1 MLRNNIF
8 DIKRIEVN
16 GGKVSFKDGP
26 YLLYQ
31 FLAKFYKMQ
40 ENRLMQE
47 VGTKLHICR
56 IEL

>member
-1 MLRNNIF
+1 MVRNNIF
-8 DIKRIEVN
+8 NIKRIEVN
-16 GGKVSFKDGP
+16 GGKVSFKNGP

-31 FLAKFYKMQ
+31 CLVNFYKMQ

-47 VGTKLHICR
+47 VGTKLHIYR